1 MKRIFPVLVLSL
13 FLVSCNKSADSSG
26 TECSSSVQAEDGST
40 STTDC
45 SINEPVTGDT
55 TGGTSGGTSI
65 GGSSGGTS
73 TGGTTGSST
82 GGTSTGGSSTG
93 GTTGGTTGSST
104 GGTSTG
110 GTTGGTGSLPNE
122 AYSFDTNVSFY
133 NTSATQEA
141 KFNKALE
148 IIKQVVATEEFRN
161 KVLNFTYGGKKTF
174 VDNGGFTNAQIYQ
187 KILDGAESLQNTKDN
202 EMDLEV
208 EIYTASTSTVGYTYA
223 NSKRI
228 WVNTKY
234 FNSYDAAGVA
244 HNLFHEWLHKL
255 GFTHASSYST
265 SRDSS
270 VPYAIGNIVGDIG
283 KDFL

>member
-1 MKRIFPVLVLSL
+1 MKRIFPVIVLSL
-13 FLVSCNKSADSSG
+13 FLVSCNKSDG
-26 TECSSSVQAEDGST
+26 TGDCSSSVQAEDGST
-40 STTDC
+40 STDC
-45 SINEPVTGDT
+45 TITEPVKPETT
-55 TGGTSGGTSI
+55 TGGTSGGA
-65 GGSSGGTS
+65 S
-73 TGGTTGSST
+73 TGGGSTGSST
-82 GGTSTGGSSTG
+82 GGSTTGGTSGGSTTGGSTTGGSSTG
-93 GTTGGTTGSST
+93 GTSGGT
-104 GGTSTG
+104 
-110 GTTGGTGSLPNE
+110 TGSLPNE
-122 AYSFDTNVSFY
+122 AYTFDTNVTFF
-133 NTSATQEA
+133 NTSAAQEA
-141 KFNKALE
+141 KFNKALD
-148 IIKQVVATEEFRN
+148 IIKQVVATEEFRT

-187 KILDGAESLQNTKDN
+187 KILDGAETLQNTKDN

-270 VPYAIGNIVGDIG
+270 VPYAIGNIVGEIG
-283 KDFL
+283 KDFR